1 MLLTGVVLVH
11 RNQLFRDSL
20 RQLLRNLRYSVV
32 TEGVSL
38 GAVLASGTLP
48 DQVEIAIWSSDGL
61 AGSQNG
67 EIGLLRRLKEAIPSI
82 RLVALL
88 DGAVDSEM
96 LRLLHLADV
105 DAVLTEDIS
114 AEVLERTLDMV
125 MLGQGVFPAS
135 MRRLLTVARPSG
147 EELPAAPPPLPPAMA
162 SPPPPP
168 VPVPVEEPLPA
179 PEHQAAVHHHAEGHH
194 AEEQRP
200 VALSL
205 REEQVLYCLAK
216 GFPNKLIARKLC
228 LSEATVKVHVKGLL
242 RKIQVANRTQAA
254 IWAHGSYFKA
264 DSIAG
269 VSGLD

>member
-1 MLLTGVVLVH
+1 M
-11 RNQLFRDSL
+11 
-20 RQLLRNLRYSVV
+20 
-32 TEGVSL
+32 
-38 GAVLASGTLP
+38 
-48 DQVEIAIWSSDGL
+48 

-135 MRRLLTVARPSG
+135 MRRLLTVARPSV

-168 VPVPVEEPLPA
+168 VPVEEPLPA
-179 PEHQAAVHHHAEGHH
+179 PAHPAEGHR
-194 AEEQRP
+194 AEDHQADEQRP